1 MAHIYILH
9 NYTVL
14 CIICIVFSS
23 SICMKDQ
30 FGNILPQLLQL
41 EGLQTC
47 GLLASIRAYPKLWE
61 PVFVIG
67 KGHQVTA
74 NSFIDSFDT
83 VYSDSQVKREAEA
96 DTYTFFC
103 DFVHSMHLKGKLN
116 KILYHFATLEVVL
129 VLQVL
134 LAVSRIN

>member
-1 MAHIYILH
+1 MCVCHICNKMKQNWFFIKDIFKTNLFCMAHVYILH

-23 SICMKDQ
+23 SICIKDQ
-30 FGNILPQLLQL
+30 LGNILPQLSHLE

-67 KGHQVTA
+67 KGHQVTD
-74 NSFIDSFDT
+74 NSLIDSFELYT
-83 VYSDSQVKREAEA
+83 VRV
-96 DTYTFFC
+96 
-103 DFVHSMHLKGKLN
+103 KLN
-116 KILYHFATLEVVL
+116 NMKEITHSALIDCVGFG
-129 VLQVL
+129 L
-134 LAVSRIN
+134 L